1 MDGMSRQMSNVV
13 KVDPEFKHRVA
24 SLPGADKLMV
34 CFQCGTCSSDC
45 PVARRVDIFRP
56 RTIIRLAV
64 LGLKSALFDD
74 GIIWLCMN
82 CYTCQEHCPQ
92 GVRPTEVI
100 EALRT
105 LAVAEG
111 RFHPSLKAKIEPLF
125 KFGRMYE
132 ITEFENETR
141 DMYGLP
147 PVPPVNVEEMRFI
160 LVRTKVDRLL
170 GVEIGFKEKSADVG
184 HAPEPME
191 G

>member
-1 MDGMSRQMSNVV
+1 MSRQTSPVV
-13 KVDPEFKHRVA
+13 RVDPEFKHRVA

-34 CFQCGTCSSDC
+34 CFQCGMCSSDC
-45 PVARRVDIFRP
+45 PVARRVEVFRP
-56 RTIIRLAV
+56 RTIVRFAV

-74 GIIWLCMN
+74 GIIWLCTN

-100 EALRT
+100 EALRA

-111 RFHPSLKAKIEPLF
+111 CFHPSLKAKIEPIF

-147 PVPPVNVEEMRFI
+147 PVPDVKTDELRHI
-160 LVRTKVDRLL
+160 LARTKVDKLL
-170 GVEIGFKEKSADVG
+170 GVEMGGE
-184 HAPEPME
+184 
-191 G
+191 